1 MSTTKRQNIALKN
14 SLSAGTGSGR
24 PTGNGLRPIRPTP
37 SILDQIPRDDLD
49 NEDISVVEGTFS
61 SPPVVIPVQTGK
73 QNYKILIIIHYNLVL
88 IILH

>member
-73 QNYKILIIIHYNLVL
+73 QNYKILIIFHYNLVL